1 MQMDDQIQFLVTLW
15 LTEVTAKKMDATGLY
30 TLYSESRSIP
40 ELHTT
45 LTNGS
50 SITSV
55 EYLPFSSQSSFLSSF
70 CLV

>member
-1 MQMDDQIQFLVTLW
+1 MQMDDQIPFLVALW
-15 LTEVTAKKMDATGLY
+15 VTEVTAKKMDATWLY
-30 TLYSESRSIP
+30 KLYSEPRSIP

-55 EYLPFSSQSSFLSSF
+55 EYSPFSLQSSFHSSL